1 MDKWTLTSDKWTLTD
16 DKLANLA
23 SAGWKWN

>member
-1 MDKWTLTSDKWTLTD
+1 MDKWTLTSDKWTLTN

-23 SAGWKWN
+23 SSGWKWN

>member
-1 MDKWTLTSDKWTLTD
+1 MDKWTLTSDKWTLTN